1 MRDIFDDDI
10 LCGCFFNLTEEEN
23 PDDRCYVYRVDHE
36 KPIRPALV
44 KCVPYP
50 ALFDDLRDEHGGG
63 DFQVMIRRGSTM
75 LLSGLLRIAE
85 PYRKES
91 V

>member
-10 LCGCFFNLTEEEN
+10 LSGRFFNLTDEAN
-23 PDDRCYVYRVDHE
+23 PDDRCYVYRMKHG
-36 KPIRPALV
+36 KPVRPALV

-85 PYRKES
+85 S
-91 V
+91 